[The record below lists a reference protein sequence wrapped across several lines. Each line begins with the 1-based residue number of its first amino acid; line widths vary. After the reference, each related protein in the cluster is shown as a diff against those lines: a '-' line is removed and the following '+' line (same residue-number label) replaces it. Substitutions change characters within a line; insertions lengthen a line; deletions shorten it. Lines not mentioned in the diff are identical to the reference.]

1 MKRIELASLISYN
14 EKNPEKYGYLSK
26 KGRIKMNPI
35 KIETFTRFQFASNPT
50 FAPDGQSIAFVVQ
63 YADLKDN
70 NYKGD
75 LYLYDCAKD
84 RTVRLTTAGDAKS
97 YVWTSRG
104 TLLFPADRDKKAG
117 RGGKGSGKAGEGAGA
132 AGEAE
137 ADGSAGTGGQEEFST
152 SYYEI
157 SPRGDRKSVV

>member
-1 MKRIELASLISYN
+1 
-14 EKNPEKYGYLSK
+14 
-26 KGRIKMNPI
+26 MNPI

-117 RGGKGSGKAGEGAGA
+117 REGAGA

-157 SPRGDRKSVV
+157 SPRGGEAVKAFTVPLKGNGMYRVDEDRYLITATVELEKRAVG